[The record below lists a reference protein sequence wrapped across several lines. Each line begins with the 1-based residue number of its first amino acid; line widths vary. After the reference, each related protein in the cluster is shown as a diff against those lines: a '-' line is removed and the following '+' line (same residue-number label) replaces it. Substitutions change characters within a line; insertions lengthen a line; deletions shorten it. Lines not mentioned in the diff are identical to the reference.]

1 MPLDLT
7 PATNTLFLLLLMV
20 YYLARRIVV
29 SGSNSQSALDT
40 AGCHD
45 ERLVAVSLILA
56 PLLVCALACLI
67 LLGCARPMRGP
78 TQASAPQM
86 PQAPAPIT
94 QAASSARLLTLSR
107 DGILALDDRSWNAAS
122 IVSEVP
128 SGKGVEYTIAFMR
141 APASVTVTSS
151 GVRGKGSLVGIPLSS
166 MDSFAL
172 RFTLLSPLPNPN
184 ALVSVGAVI
193 NKQYSGTAYAPV
205 ALGGSV
211 HRVDEIWAP
220 SGRKKTRPGVST
232 VEEELRQAVAT
243 TGTDATVTKAVG
255 FTAYIAPYYSNA
267 WPSSGGTVKL
277 LVEPVEKATVLVPR

>member
-1 MPLDLT
+1 MC
-7 PATNTLFLLLLMV
+7 
-20 YYLARRIVV
+20 
-29 SGSNSQSALDT
+29 GSDSQSGLDA

-45 ERLVAVSLILA
+45 VRLVAVSLTLA
-56 PLLVCALACLI
+56 PMLVCALACLI
-67 LLGCARPMRGP
+67 FLGCARPMRGP
-78 TQASAPQM
+78 TQASAPQT
-86 PQAPAPIT
+86 PQAPEAIT
-94 QAASSARLLTLSR
+94 QAASSARLLTLSQ
-107 DGILALDDRSWNAAS
+107 DGILALDDRSWNGAS
-122 IVSEVP
+122 IVSAVP
-128 SGKGVEYTIAFMR
+128 SGKGVEYTIAFKL

-151 GVRGKGSLVGIPLSS
+151 GVHGTGSLVGIPLSS
-166 MDSFAL
+166 MDTFAL

-193 NKQYSGTAYAPV
+193 NKQDSRTAFTPV

-220 SGRKKTRPGVST
+220 RGQEKTRPGVRT
-232 VEEELRQAVAT
+232 VEEELRQAVAS

-277 LVEPVEKATVLVPR
+277 LVEPVENATVLVPR